1 MSRRAPE
8 RPPAEA
14 ALAREGRERGPEPSG
29 RRPVSALPGASP
41 SALSPFRHRL
51 FRDVWVANLV
61 SQFGGLVQ
69 VVGASWLMLSI
80 ADSPAMV
87 TLVQSSTSLPIVL
100 LALIAGALADSFDR
114 RLIMIASQVFML
126 VVSVL
131 LAACAYLE
139 LITPWSLLAFTFLI
153 GCGAAFNGP
162 SWQASV
168 AEMVPREDLPTA
180 VALNSMGFNVAR
192 SVGPAVGGLI
202 VAGAGAVAAFALN
215 ALTYIGII
223 GVLARWRRPPDERL
237 LPREGIGTAMRAGVR
252 YVAMSPN
259 IKHTLFRAVV
269 FGLGASG
276 LMSLMPL
283 IARDLVS
290 GGSVAYGLI
299 LGAFGAGAV
308 GGALLAHR
316 LRHTLT
322 SEGIVRVALCIYALA
337 AAGSA
342 FSPWLPLTMLL
353 QLFGGAGWVLALS
366 TFNVTVQTSAP
377 RWVVGRALSLYQM
390 LAFSG
395 MAAGAW
401 FWGVAT
407 SLLGLP
413 EALLGSAAVLL
424 AGIVMGW
431 LRPQP
436 ETLALDLELARRWQE
451 PEIALDIEPRSGPV
465 VVTVEYRIREADVLA
480 FLAAIAERRRIRRRD
495 GARHWTLLRDLEDPE
510 LWIERFDCAT
520 WLDYVRQ
527 AQRTTRDDA
536 WVIDRLHALHQGPEG
551 PRVRRLIERQT
562 GSPPG
567 AVSPRARVMTGTTA
581 DPGRQA

>member
-1 MSRRAPE
+1 
-8 RPPAEA
+8 
-14 ALAREGRERGPEPSG
+14 
-29 RRPVSALPGASP
+29 
-41 SALSPFRHRL
+41 
-51 FRDVWVANLV
+51 
-61 SQFGGLVQ
+61 
-69 VVGASWLMLSI
+69 
-80 ADSPAMV
+80 
-87 TLVQSSTSLPIVL
+87 
-100 LALIAGALADSFDR
+100 
-114 RLIMIASQVFML
+114 
-126 VVSVL
+126 
-131 LAACAYLE
+131 
-139 LITPWSLLAFTFLI
+139 
-153 GCGAAFNGP
+153 
-162 SWQASV
+162 
-168 AEMVPREDLPTA
+168 
-180 VALNSMGFNVAR
+180 
-192 SVGPAVGGLI
+192 
-202 VAGAGAVAAFALN
+202 
-215 ALTYIGII
+215 
-223 GVLARWRRPPDERL
+223 
-237 LPREGIGTAMRAGVR
+237 
-252 YVAMSPN
+252 
-259 IKHTLFRAVV
+259 
-269 FGLGASG
+269 
-276 LMSLMPL
+276 
-283 IARDLVS
+283 
-290 GGSVAYGLI
+290 
-299 LGAFGAGAV
+299 
-308 GGALLAHR
+308 
-316 LRHTLT
+316 
-322 SEGIVRVALCIYALA
+322 GIVRVALCIYALA

-413 EALLGSAAVLL
+413 EALLVSAAVLL

-465 VVTVEYRIREADVLA
+465 VVTAEYRIREAAVLA